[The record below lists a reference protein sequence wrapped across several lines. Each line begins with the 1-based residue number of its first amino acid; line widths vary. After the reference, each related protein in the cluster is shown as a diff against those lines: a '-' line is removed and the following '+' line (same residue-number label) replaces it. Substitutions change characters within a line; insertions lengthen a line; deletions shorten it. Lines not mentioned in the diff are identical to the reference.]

1 LFLLASV
8 PKYVL
13 YINQVQGLRFCASRI
28 STPDPLVKEHWNSEA
43 NGSLQKDTGRY
54 NLRQG

>member
-1 LFLLASV
+1 M
-8 PKYVL
+8 L